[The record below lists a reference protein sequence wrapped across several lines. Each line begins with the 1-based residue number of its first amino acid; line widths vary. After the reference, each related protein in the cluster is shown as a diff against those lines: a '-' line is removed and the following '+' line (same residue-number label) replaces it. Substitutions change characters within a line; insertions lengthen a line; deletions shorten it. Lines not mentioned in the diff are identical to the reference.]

1 MKHISVSADRDYQVV
16 IDANW
21 PEALEPFL
29 VNRGQ
34 VAVIVSEAMRDRI
47 TNLPDTD
54 AQIHIFTV
62 PDSEAG
68 KSFATYQKLLD
79 WLGAAGFTRNDLV
92 IAVGGGAVTDLSG
105 FVASTW
111 LRGIDWVAVPTT
123 LAAMVDAAVGGKT
136 GINSEY
142 GKNLIGSFYSP
153 ISVLVDLSWLDT
165 LSDRDFAAGLAEV
178 LKSGFIADGEI
189 VDLLDAKTLSE
200 VRSNQALTLELI
212 SRTVAVKAKV
222 VSGDFKESFD
232 REILNYGHTL
242 GHAIELH
249 SKYALRHGECV
260 SIGLVFAANLANQVG
275 LLSAE
280 ITALHVNIL
289 ERLGLPT
296 SYESR
301 HWPELRANMAIDK
314 KSRSGTLRFVGISE
328 IGKTLRI
335 EAPSESDLL
344 AAYER
349 LCS

>member
-1 MKHISVSADRDYQVV
+1 MNNISVTADRDYEVV
-16 IDANW
+16 IDINW
-21 PEALEPFL
+21 QKAIEPYL
-29 VNRGQ
+29 TNRGQ

-47 TNLPDTD
+47 VNLPVTD

-68 KSFATYQKLLD
+68 KSFATYQKVLD

-92 IAVGGGAVTDLSG
+92 VAVGGGAVTDLSG
-105 FVASTW
+105 FVASSW

-153 ISVLVDLSWLDT
+153 ISVLVDLSWLST

-178 LKSGFIADGEI
+178 IKCGFIVDTEI
-189 VDLLDAKTLSE
+189 VELLKDRNLLQ
-200 VRSNQALTLELI
+200 VRSDRDLTLELI
-212 SRTVAVKAKV
+212 TRSIAVKAKV
-222 VSGDFKESFD
+222 VSVDFKESFD

-260 SIGLVFAANLANQVG
+260 SIGLVFAANLANQSG
-275 LLSAE
+275 ILADQATELHKRILS
-280 ITALHVNIL
+280 N
-289 ERLGLPT
+289 LGLPT

-314 KSRSGTLRFVGISE
+314 KSRSGTLRFVAISE
-328 IGKTLRI
+328 FGKTLRI

>member
-1 MKHISVSADRDYQVV
+1 MKSISVTADSDYEVV
-16 IDANW
+16 IDIDWKKAI
-21 PEALEPFL
+21 EPYL
-29 VNRGQ
+29 INRGQ

-47 TNLPDTD
+47 VNLPVTD

-68 KSFATYQKLLD
+68 KSFATYQKVLD

-105 FVASTW
+105 FVASSW

-153 ISVLVDLSWLDT
+153 ISVLVDLSWLST

-178 LKSGFIADGEI
+178 IKCGFIVDTEI
-189 VDLLDAKTLSE
+189 VELLKDRNLLE
-200 VRSNQALTLELI
+200 VRGDRALTLELI
-212 SRTVAVKAKV
+212 TRSIAVKANV

-260 SIGLVFAANLANQVG
+260 SIGLVFAANLANQSG
-275 LLSAE
+275 ILADQATDLHKRILS
-280 ITALHVNIL
+280 N
-289 ERLGLPT
+289 LGLPT

-314 KSRSGTLRFVGISE
+314 KSRSGTLRFVAISE
-328 IGKTLRI
+328 FGKTLRI

>member
-1 MKHISVSADRDYQVV
+1 MKSISVTADRDYEVL
-16 IDANW
+16 IDTDWQKAV
-21 PEALEPFL
+21 EPYL
-29 VNRGQ
+29 TNRGQ

-47 TNLPDTD
+47 INLPVTD

-68 KSFATYQKLLD
+68 KSFASYQKVLD
-79 WLGAAGFTRNDLV
+79 WLGAAGFTRNDLIV
-92 IAVGGGAVTDLSG
+92 AVGGGAVTDLSG
-105 FVASTW
+105 FVASSW

-153 ISVLVDLSWLDT
+153 ISVLVDLSWLST

-178 LKSGFIADGEI
+178 IKCGFIVDTEI
-189 VDLLDAKTLSE
+189 VELLKDRNLLD
-200 VRSNQALTLELI
+200 VRSDRALTLELI
-212 SRTVAVKAKV
+212 TRSIAVKAKV

-260 SIGLVFAANLANQVG
+260 SIGLVFAANLANESGILADQATD
-275 LLSAE
+275 LHKKILS
-280 ITALHVNIL
+280 N
-289 ERLGLPT
+289 LGLPT

-314 KSRSGTLRFVGISE
+314 KSRSGTLRFVAISE
-328 IGKTLRI
+328 LGKTLRI

>member
-1 MKHISVSADRDYQVV
+1 MINISVSADRKYEVELDV
-16 IDANW
+16 NW
-21 PEALEPFL
+21 QNAIKPLLA
-29 VNRGQ
+29 NRGQ
-34 VAVIVSEAMRDRI
+34 VAIIVSEAMRERI
-47 TNLPDTD
+47 VGLPETD

-68 KSFATYQKLLD
+68 KSFATYQKVLD

-105 FVASTW
+105 FVASSW

-153 ISVLVDLSWLDT
+153 ISVLVDLTWLET

-178 LKSGFIADGEI
+178 LKSGFIVDGVI
-189 VDLLDAKTLSE
+189 VDLLKGKSVPE
-200 VRSNQALTLELI
+200 VRSDRALTLELI

-249 SKYALRHGECV
+249 CKYSLRHGECV
-260 SIGLVFAANLANQVG
+260 SIGLVFAANLANQTG
-275 LLSAE
+275 ILSDE
-280 ITALHVNIL
+280 ITQIHLSIL
-289 ERLGLPT
+289 ENLGLPT
-296 SYESR
+296 TYESH

-314 KSRSGTLRFVGISE
+314 KSRSGTLRFVAISE

-335 EAPSESDLL
+335 EAPNESDLL

-349 LCS
+349 LSS